1 MPGDSHNESA
11 IDYQFGVY
19 RLDGRL
25 RRLYKE
31 GEPVDLTP
39 KAVDTLVALVERAGH
54 VVEKDALLRAVWNDT
69 FVGEDT
75 LAQNISTLRRV
86 LGDDPSLPEF
96 IATVPRRG
104 YKFVAPVRA
113 VTSDVGRLSP
123 GTPPLGGTSK
133 ATLITVVGATA
144 LTAAL
149 GGFAAHRFLV
159 TDPPRG
165 TVQFTVGEPDSVR
178 FSATGGMLAISPNG
192 EYLSFVVIDAS
203 GTTSLWLRPL
213 ASTVAR
219 RLDGTEGAGQPFW
232 SPDNRTIAFFA
243 ERRLKAVDVSTGAV
257 RVIASLASARSMG
270 GTWSRSGEIVFSVP
284 DDGMYLIPSSG
295 SSPERL
301 VTSLDQNCEGCGSW
315 PHFLPDGRRF
325 LYTVARS
332 RLSPPGIHMGEVGKP
347 GGQLLLD
354 AVSSSAY
361 IPPGYL
367 FYARSGTLYVQRFDT
382 GRMRLSGAPIPLADG
397 VAYNTRTGRVLAAIS
412 ETGVLAFRKAFV
424 TELGWVDRAGTPH
437 GLAAPPAT
445 YLGFSIA
452 PDGQRVAAA
461 RVDPRTATSDIWV
474 FDNGREMRV
483 TDDPGWDDD
492 PVWSDD
498 GHHVAYSSRRGDRWR
513 IYRRQATAV
522 GPEELLLDADTPV
535 TPLQILPSTHI
546 VYSARHASLPF
557 DLWKLGHEGSKPL
570 ARVEGYYYGD
580 ASLSRD
586 EQWLAYA
593 RPEATGGV
601 WSQTVYVSAP
611 PFGETRRPI
620 AEAASTPRWRAD
632 GRELFYLSNDSSLV
646 AVPVDLQRTPS
657 DSPGSMLFRASGLA
671 PTGVTRQVYDVTRD
685 GQRFLLK
692 REVEASPIYVVS
704 NWNARLGR

>member
-1 MPGDSHNESA
+1 MSGDSGNEST
-11 IDYQFGVY
+11 IDYQFDVY

-54 VVEKDALLRAVWNDT
+54 VVEKDELLRAVWNDT

-86 LGDDPSLPEF
+86 LGDDASLPQF

-113 VTSDVGRLSP
+113 VASDAERKSP
-123 GTPPLGGTSK
+123 GAPPLAATSK

-159 TDPPRG
+159 TDPPRT
-165 TVQFTVGEPDSVR
+165 TVQFTVAEPESRR
-178 FSATGGMLAISPNG
+178 FSATGGMLSISPNG

-219 RLDGTEGAGQPFW
+219 RLDGTEGAVQPFW

-270 GTWSRSGEIVFSVP
+270 GTWSRSGEILFSVP
-284 DDGMYLIPSSG
+284 DDGMYLIPPSG

-301 VTSLDQNCEGCGSW
+301 VTTFDCEGCGSW
-315 PHFLPDGRRF
+315 PHFLPDGRRL

-332 RLSPPGIHMGEVGKP
+332 RLSLSGIYMGEVGKP
-347 GGQLLLD
+347 GGHRLLD

-382 GRMRLSGAPIPLADG
+382 RRVRFSGAPIPLADG
-397 VAYNTRTGRVLAAIS
+397 VGYNTRTGRVLAAIS
-412 ETGVLAFRKAFV
+412 ETGVLAFRTALV
-424 TELGWVDRAGTPH
+424 TELGWVDRAGTPQ
-437 GLAAPPAT
+437 GRAAPPGT
-445 YLGFSIA
+445 YLGYSIA
-452 PDGQRVAAA
+452 PDGRRVAAA
-461 RVDPRTATSDIWV
+461 RVDPRTGTSDIWV

-498 GHHVAYSSRRGDRWR
+498 GHHVAYSSRRGERWR
-513 IYRRQATAV
+513 IYRRQATTV
-522 GPEELLLDADTPV
+522 GPEELLLDQDTPLR
-535 TPLQILPSTHI
+535 PLQILPSTLI
-546 VYSARHASLPF
+546 VYSAQRSSVPF
-557 DLWKLGHEGSKPL
+557 DIWKLGHEGSKAL
-570 ARVEGYYYGD
+570 ARVGGMPLGD
-580 ASLSRD
+580 ARLSQD
-586 EQWLAYA
+586 EQWLAYVS
-593 RPEATGGV
+593 PEATGGI
-601 WSQTVYVSAP
+601 WNQTVYVSAH
-611 PFGETRRPI
+611 PFGESRRPI

-632 GRELFYLSNDSSLV
+632 GRELFYLSKDSSLV
-646 AVPVDLQRTPS
+646 AVPVDPQRTPS
-657 DSPGSMLFRASGLA
+657 DSAGGMLFRASGLA
-671 PTGVTRQVYDVTRD
+671 PTGISGLVYDVTRD

-692 REVEASPIYVVS
+692 REVDASPIYVVS
-704 NWNARLGR
+704 NWNAHLGR